1 MERNISEVINNWSYV
16 QEEYDNKNTELIQLW
31 YQEDWCQ
38 FVFLHYNCH
47 AEQLR
52 KGSIIL
58 LKEFVCINIS
68 EIICNINLETQEL
81 ANIYPKRSDK
91 ISNIGNHYLGHSL
104 DTIDPMPY
112 KLSLSDNHSTTYFNL
127 EYDIS
132 DCLIF
137 HWITHTWYLKA
148 YKHRFCLLWQL
159 SDIWFCNGIIQ
170 LA

>member
-16 QEEYDNKNTELIQLW
+16 QEEYDNKNTELILLW

-112 KLSLSDNHSTTYFNL
+112 KLSLSDNHSRTYFNL
-127 EYDIS
+127 EFDIS
-132 DCLIF
+132 DIFIESLILD
-137 HWITHTWYLKA
+137 T
-148 YKHRFCLLWQL
+148 
-159 SDIWFCNGIIQ
+159 
-170 LA
+170 